1 MNSHGISFWRH
12 ARFFRS
18 ALCSGSLAIV
28 LLAGCANPDRSA
40 LSPRQTLSSELANA
54 KAIDPGVRERIAYSL
69 GRDADEQALRD
80 TLKQQPN
87 NVDAAIPLARVLL
100 ARKSPDEAL
109 EVLDNVLLAAPG
121 DLRTLNAKGVV
132 LDQKGRHQE
141 AQGLYRKALEREPSN
156 AMLRNNLKLSLALE
170 SKTETEDPQP
180 QTDNALT
187 RARWRGEQ

>member
-1 MNSHGISFWRH
+1 MNSYEISLWRR
-12 ARFFRS
+12 ACFLRS
-18 ALCSGSLAIV
+18 ALCSSSLAIV

-40 LSPRQTLSSELANA
+40 LSSRQTPSSDLADA
-54 KAIDPGVRERIAYSL
+54 KAIDPGVRERIPYSL
-69 GRDADEQALRD
+69 GRDADEQTLRD

-87 NVDAAIPLARVLL
+87 NVDAAISLARVLL
-100 ARKSPDEAL
+100 ARKSPDQAL

-156 AMLRNNLKLSLALE
+156 AMLHNNLKLSLALE
-170 SKTETEDPQP
+170 SKTETEDAGSQP
-180 QTDNALT
+180 RMDDAL
-187 RARWRGEQ
+187 ARSEQ

>member
-1 MNSHGISFWRH
+1 MNSYEISLWRH
-12 ARFFRS
+12 ARFLHS
-18 ALCSGSLAIV
+18 ALCLGSLAIV

-40 LSPRQTLSSELANA
+40 LSSRQTPSSDLADA
-54 KAIDPGVRERIAYSL
+54 KAIDPAVRERIPYSL
-69 GRDADEQALRD
+69 GRDADEQTLRD
-80 TLKQQPN
+80 TLKQQPD

-109 EVLDNVLLAAPG
+109 EVLDNVLLAAPA

-132 LDQKGRHQE
+132 LDQKGHHRE

-170 SKTETEDPQP
+170 SKTETEDAGPQP
-180 QTDNALT
+180 
-187 RARWRGEQ
+187 